1 MNKKSQYQGVSST
14 ISVYISGHLKDYVG
28 SKSNLEMPACQNVTT
43 LIDELS
49 KLFPGIKDRIFDD
62 QERTRHF
69 VNIFVNGVNIRD
81 ANGENTTLKEGDK
94 VHILPSIAGG

>member
-1 MNKKSQYQGVSST
+1 M

-28 SKSNLEMPACQNVTT
+28 SKSNLEMPVSRDVTM
-43 LIDELS
+43 LMDELS

-62 QERTRHF
+62 QDRTRPF
-69 VNIFVNGVNIRD
+69 VNIFVNGINIRD
-81 ANGENTTLKEGDK
+81 SGGESTRLKEGDK

>member
-1 MNKKSQYQGVSST
+1 M
-14 ISVYISGHLKDYVG
+14 ISVYISGHLKNYVG
-28 SKSNLEMPACQNVTT
+28 SKSILEIPACRDVTT
-43 LIDELS
+43 LINELS

-81 ANGENTTLKEGDK
+81 IEGESTTLKEGDTI
-94 VHILPSIAGG
+94 HILPSIAGG